1 LNAQYILREKKK
13 NMEKKERE
21 KYYQRNGYASE
32 EVEKLR
38 VKEKMNIEL
47 SESDKDTD
55 KQERRNERKEE
66 EGTGRNTE

>member
-1 LNAQYILREKKK
+1 
-13 NMEKKERE
+13 MEKKERE